1 MACQTVLFCV
11 VSANQ
16 EFPLGK
22 VNANKVRTRH
32 DWTLVARGCTLHAP
46 EGLRELL
53 VFIARR
59 VADDEAESLAK
70 EVETW
75 IIQHLG
81 RDYPWP
87 GNIRELEQCVRNV
100 LVRQEYRPAQP
111 RPLSSHEEFAR
122 AFTNGTLTADELLR
136 RYCTLVYS
144 QTGSYEATAHRLQL
158 DRRTIKSKIDGLR
171 M

>member
-1 MACQTVLFCV
+1 
-11 VSANQ
+11 
-16 EFPLGK
+16 
-22 VNANKVRTRH
+22 
-32 DWTLVARGCTLHAP
+32 
-46 EGLRELL
+46 
-53 VFIARR
+53 
-59 VADDEAESLAK
+59 LAQ

-144 QTGSYEATAHRLQL
+144 QTGSYEATARRLQL